1 MAVVASSQ
9 HVTNLDVTDTNEDL
23 KERAIRLCE
32 RFPGVRIEK
41 VLEVLR
47 DNGGHAGYA
56 AADLRALSVDAL
68 KAADPEE
75 SEHVATL
82 LKHQAVFKKAC
93 RAHFKKF
100 DLNRN
105 GTMERDEVVALVK
118 ELCEHLGVEPPCEKS
133 MQAFFEGSHASQNG
147 VLTEREFPKFFES
160 LLRYAFFMQHRRL
173 VGTWR
178 YKADPNSANSFGDG
192 EFTIALGKDYRL
204 NYRSTRCQC
213 PGASQAQALH
223 GLQGLGR
230 PEAHGFLELCDGW
243 LQADLKVGIRDP
255 SKRGHWTSEK
265 CLGVLRIRFMDGTTE
280 KVITN
285 FRTDAKASWGND
297 VMAKRHKSI
306 EEERASRCG
315 TPTAVGGVLKC
326 IAPQGVAYRR
336 SPEFLERTDALLPEG
351 EAVRIL
357 ESHFD
362 THWVRTAGGWLPTVD
377 PRGVKL
383 FEFLPSSAQFA

>member
-1 MAVVASSQ
+1 MALVARPSSRGG
-9 HVTNLDVTDTNEDL
+9 VTNINEDL
-23 KERAIRLCE
+23 KERVVRLCE
-32 RFPGVRIEK
+32 RFPNVSVDRI
-41 VLEVLR
+41 VQALR

-68 KAADPEE
+68 QAADPEE

-82 LKHQAVFKKAC
+82 LKHQTVFKKAC

-100 DLNRN
+100 DSNHN
-105 GTMERDEVVALVK
+105 GTMERDEVVLLVQ
-118 ELCEHLGVEPPCEKS
+118 ELCGHLGVEPPCQKT

-147 VLTEREFPKFFES
+147 VLTERDFPKFFES
-160 LLRYAFFMQHRRL
+160 LLRYAFFMQHRSL

-178 YKADPNSANSFGDG
+178 YKSDPNSATVLGDG

-204 NYRSTRCQC
+204 HYRSTRCQC
-213 PGASQAQALH
+213 PGSALEQAAH

-230 PEAHGFLELCDGW
+230 PEVHGFLELCDGW

-255 SKRGHWTSEK
+255 NRRGHWTSEK
-265 CLGVLRIRFMDGTTE
+265 FLGVLRIRFMDGTTE

-285 FRTDAKASWGND
+285 FRTDAQANWGND
-297 VMAKRHKSI
+297 IAAKRHKSI
-306 EEERASRCG
+306 EEERTSRCG

-336 SPEFLERTDALLPEG
+336 SPEFLERTDVLLLEG
-351 EAVRIL
+351 ESVRIL
-357 ESHFD
+357 ERHLD

-383 FEFLPSSAQFA
+383 LELLPFCSQFE